1 MTAEKKAEKKA
12 LRSRMVAWRKKI
24 QPSLRQGMS
33 QCILG
38 RLFQMDAFRQAQTVF
53 AYASMPDEVQLDA
66 LLKACLSQGK
76 RIGIP
81 EITGPGIM
89 EAAELESM
97 EDLVTGKF
105 GIRSLAPEVLRI
117 IPPEEIDLMI
127 VPGAAFTRGGE
138 RLGLGGGY
146 YDRFLPR
153 ADRACRIACI
163 FEGQIVP
170 EVPAEE
176 HDQPVDYLVTEIGIV
191 NCCKEHAAGR
201 R

>member
-105 GIRSLAPEVLRI
+105 GIRSLRELKQATRKLQLNI
-117 IPPEEIDLMI
+117 GCI
-127 VPGAAFTRGGE
+127 VTPVAST
-138 RLGLGGGY
+138 
-146 YDRFLPR
+146 
-153 ADRACRIACI
+153 
-163 FEGQIVP
+163 
-170 EVPAEE
+170 PAK
-176 HDQPVDYLVTEIGIV
+176 VT
-191 NCCKEHAAGR
+191 K
-201 R
+201 

>member
-1 MTAEKKAEKKA
+1 
-12 LRSRMVAWRKKI
+12 MVAWRKKI

-138 RLGLGGGY
+138 RPCSSITWPSLRVSGSAWAAVTMTGSCPALT
-146 YDRFLPR
+146 
-153 ADRACRIACI
+153 
-163 FEGQIVP
+163 
-170 EVPAEE
+170 VPAALPASLR
-176 HDQPVDYLVTEIGIV
+176 DRLCLRFPLRSTTSRSITS
-191 NCCKEHAAGR
+191 
-201 R
+201 